1 MRLIILLAA
10 ALGFTLG
17 CGDNGTG
24 PGPAPDRD
32 GARLAGQLDG
42 LADSVDAGGYSPA
55 AEALRHAAEIVRL
68 TGHATSVRLSVDG
81 VAKDFL
87 GVGEQIRLSQPG
99 VHLAYRQ
106 RRRSTTGFHRCSAL
120 RHDRRVPTATT
131 RFNRLSADR

>member
-1 MRLIILLAA
+1 MRLILLLAA
-10 ALGFTLG
+10 ALGLALG

-42 LADSVDAGGYSPA
+42 LADSVDAGGYSPV

-87 GVGEQIRLSQPG
+87 GVGEPLDFPNP
-99 VHLAYRQ
+99 VCPWP
-106 RRRSTTGFHRCSAL
+106 THRGA
-120 RHDRRVPTATT
+120 VVAP
-131 RFNRLSADR
+131 